1 MEAEVVTP
9 GVIIGDLGFH
19 GPGVRFGVTLAPE
32 PSERVRRI
40 LADTQP
46 QPEMDEENSYAR
58 CDHCGDI
65 FPLKQ
70 VQLYWCYVE
79 TLDDGRGIFT
89 SGIYCSEPC
98 GEWSAN
104 RGGSSRG

>member
-1 MEAEVVTP
+1 MTP
-9 GVIIGDLGFH
+9 GMIVGDLGLH
-19 GPGVRFGVTLAPE
+19 GPGIRFGVTLAPE
-32 PSERVRRI
+32 PSERVQRI
-40 LADTQP
+40 LNDDPAIWRP
-46 QPEMDEENSYAR
+46 MVDEEDSYAR

-79 TLDDGRGIFT
+79 TLDDGRGVFT

-104 RGGSSRG
+104 RAGSSRG